1 MTVQGMGE
9 VVWRRRGVQWV
20 GNDSLPRAPETAFS
34 FCRRHRSVSR
44 RFHGL
49 FQERCPLATP
59 ADKGGKKKNRR
70 EKRSKRNGTTNGGAS
85 SNHRITYLGRGE
97 FLRVWDEGQGTKKGK
112 LYVKRDRFI
121 DGGELSMI
129 VICFV
134 FFFFFFRFGKIYEKI
149 FFFRFESNR
158 NILIGFLC
166 FIIWSYRALLVSLFV
181 FLFFF
186 FPPIWIVYF
195 EGLFKDCREYF
206 VIRLGTFLFSYVFHT
221 PMLFPSALSVSRD
234 DGCLFFSFFSFRVIV
249 TISAFIRVF

>member
-1 MTVQGMGE
+1 MT
-9 VVWRRRGVQWV
+9 RYRGHRKPPSPSAAAIARSR
-20 GNDSLPRAPETAFS
+20 GDSTDYSRNDALWLRLQIRE
-34 FCRRHRSVSR
+34 
-44 RFHGL
+44 
-49 FQERCPLATP
+49 E
-59 ADKGGKKKNRR
+59 KKKNRR
-70 EKRSKRNGTTNGGAS
+70 EKRSKRNGTTNGGAW

-166 FIIWSYRALLVSLFV
+166 FII
-181 FLFFF
+181 
-186 FPPIWIVYF
+186 
-195 EGLFKDCREYF
+195 
-206 VIRLGTFLFSYVFHT
+206 
-221 PMLFPSALSVSRD
+221 
-234 DGCLFFSFFSFRVIV
+234 
-249 TISAFIRVF
+249 

>member
-1 MTVQGMGE
+1 MAREFPFNFIPHRHETKINHFQPQTLLIHPSSLSTRPREFSLLSWRKHLTGNIREAFCDSGPASLPPLSIGMTVQGMGE

-149 FFFRFESNR
+149 FFFRFE
-158 NILIGFLC
+158 
-166 FIIWSYRALLVSLFV
+166 
-181 FLFFF
+181 
-186 FPPIWIVYF
+186 
-195 EGLFKDCREYF
+195 
-206 VIRLGTFLFSYVFHT
+206 
-221 PMLFPSALSVSRD
+221 
-234 DGCLFFSFFSFRVIV
+234 
-249 TISAFIRVF
+249 